1 MLGAPRIGAVSRTRE
16 KAAYDRIGTTYTVT
30 RTPDSRIAR
39 LIEGALADSVSVV
52 NVGAGT
58 GAYEPRDRRV
68 VAIEPSETTVR
79 QRPSS
84 TAPAVIAYAESLPL
98 CDDNVDAALAILTV
112 HHWADPIRGLSELR
126 RVARDRVVV
135 FTCDP
140 DSGVEF
146 WLWEYLPTLGAV
158 DRARLPPLSLYQEA
172 LGKLEVIPVAVP
184 HDCTDGFL
192 AAYWRR
198 PEAYLSEVVRAN
210 ISTFS
215 LLPVAAIEPGLARLA
230 SDIDSGAWDARFA
243 HLREQEQL
251 DVGYRLL
258 VANLKTH

>member
-1 MLGAPRIGAVSRTRE
+1 VPPARE
-16 KAAYDRIGTTYTVT
+16 ETVYDRIGGTYTLT

-39 LIEGALADSVSVV
+39 LIEGALADSVNVV

-68 VAIEPSETTVR
+68 VAIEPSETMVR
-79 QRPSS
+79 QRPSGA
-84 TAPAVIAYAESLPL
+84 APAVIAFAESLPL
-98 CDDNVDAALAILTV
+98 CNDSVDAALAILTV
-112 HHWADPIRGLSELR
+112 HHWDDPIRGLSELR

-140 DSGVEF
+140 RCGVEF
-146 WLWEYLPTLGAV
+146 WLWEYLQTLGAV
-158 DRARLPPLSLYQEA
+158 DRARQPPLSLYQAA
-172 LGKLEVIPVAVP
+172 LGELEVIPVAVP

-215 LLPVAAIEPGLARLA
+215 LLPVSEIEAGLARLA
-230 SDIDSGAWDARFA
+230 NDLDSGAWDTRFA
-243 HLREQEQL
+243 RLREQERL

-258 VANLKTH
+258 VANLKTQ